1 MKSVPTARAIGK
13 LLLGIGLFA
22 AATAVA
28 TDTVP
33 IDAINSTFNG
43 AAEADERLPPAGLP
57 SRPSAPRW
65 SIERCSVSHQGHYRD
80 GRYRKTRRY
89 YDFDV
94 RVTSNC
100 VYARMEC
107 LVRYRA
113 LVYEPTNAGSRTEA
127 VRASWWE
134 SSQQTLTLKPGEAS
148 ETRPLGPTRRNAG
161 GYEINC
167 TKVKG

>member
-1 MKSVPTARAIGK
+1 MKSLSIALAIGK

-22 AATAVA
+22 AAIAVA
-28 TDTVP
+28 TDTVS
-33 IDAINSTFNG
+33 IDPTNLTLNG
-43 AAEADERLPPAGLP
+43 AAE
-57 SRPSAPRW
+57 
-65 SIERCSVSHQGHYRD
+65 IERCSVSHEGRYRD
-80 GRYRKTRRY
+80 GRYLKTRRY